1 MTNSKLLVV
10 IIVVAITAGIM
21 LAVKGTLQIGG
32 VKVNEYHKAGI
43 LGVGRFLN
51 PQQAQA
57 SDTSKQRLS
66 LGFGGLRPS
75 MFCSGAL
82 ALPA

>member
-51 PQQAQA
+51 SSLQA
-57 SDTSKQRLS
+57 
-66 LGFGGLRPS
+66 PV
-75 MFCSGAL
+75 
-82 ALPA
+82 